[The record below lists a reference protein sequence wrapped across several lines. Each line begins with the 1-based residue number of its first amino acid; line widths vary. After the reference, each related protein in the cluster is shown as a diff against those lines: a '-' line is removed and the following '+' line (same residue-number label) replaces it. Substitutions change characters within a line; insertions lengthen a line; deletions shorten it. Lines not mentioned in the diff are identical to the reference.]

1 VLEDKMIRR
10 AQIATISEYIHWH
23 NEIKPHMSLNYEN
36 LETSLQAFHRELPQD
51 RKEIIQT
58 IQDAK

>member
-1 VLEDKMIRR
+1 MIRR